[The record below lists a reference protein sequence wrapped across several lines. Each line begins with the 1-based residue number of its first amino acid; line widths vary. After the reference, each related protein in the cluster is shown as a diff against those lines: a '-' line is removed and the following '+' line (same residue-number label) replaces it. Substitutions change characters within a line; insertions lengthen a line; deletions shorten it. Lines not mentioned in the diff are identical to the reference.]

1 MRANIYGSKH
11 LFTARINYNEGIAYE
26 KEGKYREAYECFKT
40 SYLIGKEIFG
50 PKHDRTKKYI
60 RTLNEFR
67 YKGMAIRRRISS
79 FDGNTGNESMK
90 IMRRI
95 G

>member
-1 MRANIYGSKH
+1 MQVLGKAMNLCKQIYGSKH

-26 KEGKYREAYECFKT
+26 KESKYKEAYECFKT

-67 YKGMAIRRRISS
+67 YKRMAKEENLWL
-79 FDGNTGNESMK
+79 DNK
-90 IMRRI
+90 C
-95 G
+95 